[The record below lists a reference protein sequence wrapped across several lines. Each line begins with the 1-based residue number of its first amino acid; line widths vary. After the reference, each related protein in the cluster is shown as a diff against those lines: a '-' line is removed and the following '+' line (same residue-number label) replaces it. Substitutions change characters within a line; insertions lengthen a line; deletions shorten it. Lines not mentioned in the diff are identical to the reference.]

1 MPRLASL
8 LVLLGFAPALAANNL
23 QDYAYQAVLSQTG
36 QQLQRVDLPI
46 EVILD
51 LKSPDL
57 NDLAVFN
64 VNGKALPHSITRAP
78 ERVTD
83 RVLDLPFYEFN
94 RFLQQHS
101 KTVTKREQNKRADTI
116 TELETTETIA
126 VQSVRKDYLLELGT
140 RDSALKFDR
149 IELQWTHQP
158 ASQIL
163 KVRVEVGNELD
174 QLRVIEPHKSLTN
187 RESDDRSWRSIEQI
201 PGRYRYLRLTPVNKI
216 TSFELQK
223 ASGHYREITPAPEIT
238 HQIDLDVRLE
248 DGDRIYFLQYP
259 SAIKAEAIRII
270 PANADSVI
278 NGDLYGTWGKIEQP
292 TPIRFGFSQHNI
304 ADAGVK
310 PSQPIRL
317 PRRAYTSLSFTTK
330 TDLPDT
336 PRIELVYPQYEVIFL
351 GDGNGPYTLAW
362 GNHEFKA
369 RTNEL
374 SALLEGN
381 LRDAQ
386 QRSAVVRL
394 GSIGEAGG
402 VTRLIAQAEL
412 PWKKWLLW
420 SLLVAAALVTGRM
433 SLSLFREMNNPQ

>member
-1 MPRLASL
+1 
-8 LVLLGFAPALAANNL
+8 
-23 QDYAYQAVLSQTG
+23 
-36 QQLQRVDLPI
+36 LPV

-57 NDLAVFN
+57 KDLAVFN
-64 VNGKALPHSITRAP
+64 VNGKALPHSIARAP
-78 ERVTD
+78 GQMTE
-83 RVLDLPFYEFN
+83 RVLDLPFHKFN
-94 RFLQQHS
+94 RFLRQRS
-101 KTVTKREQNKRADTI
+101 KTVTTREQNKQADTI
-116 TELETTETIA
+116 SELETTETIA
-126 VQSVRKDYLLELGT
+126 VQSVRKDYLIELAPQ
-140 RDSALKFDR
+140 DKSPKFDR

-163 KVRVEVGNELD
+163 EVRVEVGDELD
-174 QLRVIEPHKSLTN
+174 KLRVIKSHKSLTN
-187 RESDDRSWRSIEQI
+187 RESGDLSWRSIEQI
-201 PGRYRYLRLTPVNKI
+201 PGRYKYLRLTPVNKV

-223 ASGHYREITPAPEIT
+223 VSGHYREVTPAPELK
-238 HQIDLDVRLE
+238 HQIDPEMRLE
-248 DGDRIYFLQYP
+248 DDDKIYFFEYP
-259 SAIKAEAIRII
+259 SAIKAEAIRIT

-278 NGDLYGTWGKIEQP
+278 NGDLYGTWGKTEQP
-292 TPIRFGFSQHNI
+292 TRIRFGFSQHNI
-304 ADAGVK
+304 ADAEVK

-336 PRIELVYPQYEVIFL
+336 PRVELVYPQYEVIFL

-362 GNHEFKA
+362 GNHEFEA

-433 SLSLFREMNNPQ
+433 SLSLYREMNNPQ